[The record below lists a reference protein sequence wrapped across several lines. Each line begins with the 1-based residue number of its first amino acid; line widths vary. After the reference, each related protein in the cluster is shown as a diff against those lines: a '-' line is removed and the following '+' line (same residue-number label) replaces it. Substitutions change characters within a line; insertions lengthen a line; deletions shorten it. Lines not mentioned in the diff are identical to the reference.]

1 MKKLLMILL
10 MSVLLIGCGNTDTTD
25 ADANNGAETQQ
36 TQQTQKQE
44 DVHTHSYSE
53 SVTKEP
59 SCVDAG
65 EKTFACECGDSYTE
79 PIEAIGHQFD
89 YVSNNDATYLADG
102 TETAT
107 CVCGLTD
114 TRTAEGSKLE
124 YTYTD
129 LDKTMYAKQ
138 SVNVRDLPTAD
149 GNKLGGLSHAQE
161 VKVTG
166 QCNETSWYRITF
178 GDGVAYVS
186 NSYLQD
192 SKPEQQTATQ
202 NTTTETSTSTECPY
216 ELGVW
221 YDMGWYF
228 FKLYPD
234 KNFATGENRE
244 YQQILLERYPETA
257 DTMFG
262 GPVAAAC
269 ESKWNGWWASFWMA
283 PPIKGDYVFD

>member
-1 MKKLLMILL
+1 MKKLLTILL
-10 MSVLLIGCGNTDTTD
+10 MSVLLVGCGNTDTTD
-25 ADANNGAETQQ
+25 NAQGTETQQ

-79 PIEAIGHQFD
+79 TLPALGHKFEN
-89 YVSNNDATYLADG
+89 YVSNEDATYLADG

-124 YTYTD
+124 YTFTD
-129 LDKTMYAKQ
+129 CEAVMYAKQ

-149 GNKLGGLSHAQE
+149 GNKLGGLSYAQE
-161 VKVTG
+161 VNVTG
-166 QCNETSWYRITF
+166 QCNETSWYRIEF
-178 GDGVAYVS
+178 DGNTGYVS

-221 YDMGWYF
+221 YDMEWYF
-228 FKLYPD
+228 FKLCPGVNQGYML
-234 KNFATGENRE
+234 GENRE
-244 YQQILLERYPETA
+244 YQDILKSRYP
-257 DTMFG
+257 DLKVVSM
-262 GPVAAAC
+262 AA
-269 ESKWNGWWASFWMA
+269 ESKWNGWVAYFWAT
-283 PPIKGDYVFD
+283 PRQGDYVFQQ